1 MKKAFVVFWLCCM
14 LGQAFVRTAWV
25 LHYQWN
31 KASYLQHCVNQKRPG
46 MHCDGKCYLKKKIAA
61 AEDSEDRN
69 APKLP
74 DEFRSGKELQLFWQS
89 SEQLSSLGSDE
100 EFYPN
105 HRLTRRQQM
114 FADPHRHGVFRPPAV

>member
-31 KASYLQHCVNQKRPG
+31 KATYQQHCVNQKRPG

-61 AEDSEDRN
+61 AENSEDTN

-74 DEFRSGKELQLFWQS
+74 EDFRASKDLQLFWQA
-89 SEQLSSLGSDE
+89 SDLPYFFNIQE
-100 EFYPN
+100 ELYPDTRLAN
-105 HRLTRRQQM
+105 HQPM
-114 FADPHRHGVFRPPAV
+114 FADPHRHGVFRPPAA